1 MLALKVKI
9 AIITALIIGYRT
21 PLAAQSNVFANHKPK
36 NISHLRQITQPSFEK
51 ELIHLPQIGKQLP
64 AFELNDVKYFNKE
77 RINQNDL
84 KGKWSFIDFWF
95 AGCVSCI
102 ASFPKINKINNHF
115 DGKINYIL
123 VGLNNKYNKDIKELY
138 SEFQQ
143 RQNLQLIS
151 AFDSV
156 LVEKWKITSM
166 PHILV
171 VDPKGIVRAITNG
184 SDLEIDKVQSL
195 INGENP
201 KLHDKTRQRKLFD
214 DFSAKSLDTNL
225 IYRSQLYKWKDE
237 YGTYAPID
245 VFVNLN
251 NPTVPIKGYHI
262 GGASLSTLYF
272 IAHLGL
278 EPSSLSFKDT
288 LYGKAYP
295 KILLSIRDS
304 SLFKFNPQPTYFAEG
319 FYNYS
324 LIVQPKK
331 ATKSYLMQIMQND
344 LKSNFGYNVSIERRL
359 VDVWCLISDKR
370 EATRRLA
377 TKGGRAFS
385 SDSTLGAGAMGF
397 TIRNQPIKSLLS
409 RIAFYH
415 SNYSPPFF
423 DDSEIKANIDITI
436 TANMLNL
443 NEIKSSLQKNGL
455 DLVLRKKELLVLIVN
470 DPSE

>member
-1 MLALKVKI
+1 MLASRAKI
-9 AIITALIIGYRT
+9 TIITVLALGSGT
-21 PLAAQSNVFANHKPK
+21 LSMAQTTAFANHNLKTT
-36 NISHLRQITQPSFEK
+36 SHLRKTTQSTLKKGIFY
-51 ELIHLPQIGKQLP
+51 LPEIGKQLP
-64 AFELNDVKYFNKE
+64 DFELNDVKYFNKR
-77 RINQNDL
+77 RIDQNDL

-102 ASFPKINKINNHF
+102 ASFPKINNINNHF
-115 DGKINYIL
+115 RGKINYIL

-171 VDPKGIVRAITNG
+171 VDPSGVVRAITNG
-184 SDLEIDKVQSL
+184 SDLDIDKVQSL
-195 INGENP
+195 LDGETP

-245 VFVNLN
+245 VFVNLD

-272 IAHLGL
+272 IAHLGF

-295 KILLSIRDS
+295 KILLNIRDS

-331 ATKSYLMQIMQND
+331 ASKAYLMQIMQND
-344 LKSNFGYNVSIERRL
+344 LKNNFGFNVSIERRL
-359 VDVWCLISDKR
+359 VDVWCLVSDGK
-370 EATRRLA
+370 ETEQKIT
-377 TKGGRAFS
+377 TKGGSVFS

-397 TIRNQPIKSLLS
+397 TIRNQPIKNLLS

-415 SNYSPPFF
+415 SNYGPPFF
-423 DDSEIKANIDITI
+423 DDTKITRNIDITVS
-436 TANMLNL
+436 ANMLSL
-443 NEIKSSLQKNGL
+443 NEIKKSLQKNGL
-455 DLVLRKKELLVLIVN
+455 DLVLLKKELLVLLVN
-470 DPSE
+470 DPVK